1 MAKLRTFKHIEN
13 SIYVL
18 NFVHDIEALSN
29 SDKDLMR
36 KFGEPEINLG
46 GTFLGSTANEF
57 TLPDEYV
64 KIRSGFP
71 VRKEF
76 DSRSEPFDTNTVTKV
91 NAYKNEIQTRFLD
104 AFTDLRANSDTFT
117 SEEIDNV

>member
-1 MAKLRTFKHIEN
+1 MAKLRTFKEIQN
-13 SIYVL
+13 SVYVL
-18 NFVHDIEALSN
+18 QFVHDIEALSN
-29 SDKDLMR
+29 SDKELMQ

-46 GTFLGSTANEF
+46 GTFLESTANEYI
-57 TLPDEYV
+57 LPDEYV

-76 DSRSEPFDTNTVTKV
+76 DSRSSPFDTNTLIKV
-91 NAYKNEIQTRFLD
+91 NAYKDEIQLRFST
-104 AFTDLRANSDTFT
+104 AFTDLRANTDTFT